1 MRNIDEL
8 RGLTAGRLL
17 ELWREARSIEDPLE
31 RVLLC
36 NVRILMECCRFRGE
50 RVYGSEEEALADLTA
65 REMEQLLRL
74 LAEGGGSA
82 APAEAGGR
90 AEAENPG
97 FDPARFRALEGV

>member
-36 NVRILMECCRFRGE
+36 NGRILAESCFFRGKP
-50 RVYGSEEEALADLTA
+50 VYGDGTEALEDLTG
-65 REMEQLLRL
+65 RQMERLLVK
-74 LAEGGGSA
+74 LAEGGD
-82 APAEAGGR
+82 GR
-90 AEAENPG
+90 PRENWETVNPV
-97 FDPARFRALEGV
+97 FDTARFEALRGEK